1 MCTFAVILRHVT
13 ERHGPSRSGEER
25 KEEHMTGKWIEVV
38 TSSRF
43 EVIGLFFLKWDQENV
58 EAWRS
63 YYFAHS
69 SRHFNIFLPENL

>member
-43 EVIGLFFLKWDQENV
+43 EVIGLFFLK
-58 EAWRS
+58 
-63 YYFAHS
+63 
-69 SRHFNIFLPENL
+69 